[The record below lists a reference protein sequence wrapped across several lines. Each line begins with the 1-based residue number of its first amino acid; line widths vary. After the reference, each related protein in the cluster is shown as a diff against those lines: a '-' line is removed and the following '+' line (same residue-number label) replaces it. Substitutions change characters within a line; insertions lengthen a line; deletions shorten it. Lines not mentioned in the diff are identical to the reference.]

1 MENSVKREYQIREKI
16 IETVGISTWNA
27 IPDKDKDVFIKN
39 MTDTLQKEITKFET
53 VVKEIEEKRESYWLL
68 FLGIILGISGNLV
81 ANIIDRNVPHGY
93 LYNIFIILFFTTF
106 VVMIFRYF
114 KLEIQNKFNSNEG
127 LKYLLEVAKQKE
139 KQAMH
144 EKVK

>member
-1 MENSVKREYQIREKI
+1 MENRVKLEDQIREKM

-27 IPDKDKDVFIKN
+27 IPDKDKDVFVRN
-39 MTDTLQKEITKFET
+39 MTNTFQKEITKLET
-53 VVKEIEEKRESYWLL
+53 VLKEIGEKRESYWLL

-81 ANIIDRNVPHGY
+81 ANIIDRNVSHGY

-127 LKYLLEVAKQKE
+127 LKYLLEVAKQRE
-139 KQAMH
+139 TSYAR
-144 EKVK
+144 EG